1 MAYLP
6 DRCDGVR
13 SSAVR
18 RTSQAN
24 PVPRA
29 APSPGRG
36 RSPCPE
42 AADDWDRRPPGPPA
56 GAISLFG
63 FLKTGA
69 ALVDPQTMT
78 ELTAMVQTLT
88 PDPTLV
94 GPRDLTSHE
103 HADLDRLR
111 APLAGSVDRTDSRAL
126 SWFWDRVV
134 PQPGTPAPAGLVEWV
149 GVALGDLLVTHV
161 AGSRWVV
168 CPGPS
173 GPTLGIVGDAHPLA
187 PVVPIPDAQDRWDA
201 GAHGWIGGYL
211 GAAAAHLAGVTM
223 PQPRVSVENVTSSE
237 RTTGPAPAPVD
248 DEPSAPAD
256 SLADS
261 LAATGGEQDAAPVA
275 PEAKEWTPVVVP
287 APGTPL
293 PSRHHAAADPTDVA
307 TIDAGPAADAGAATD
322 TGPATAEPAA
332 VEPSAVEPSAVAP
345 DTVEPVTAAPA
356 TPQRPTNLP
365 HPPSTAAQELALRA
379 LEHALVVLRR
389 GPFDREAFVMLVDDS
404 GTRTLACT
412 GEPSQA
418 LRQARDTARTS
429 GARAVAIGWIDR
441 HPAGVPDPRQGFPA
455 VLIEASEAGAP
466 GLKVA
471 HRFVEDALGT
481 GPLGD
486 PVLVGE
492 VPPLL

>member
-1 MAYLP
+1 
-6 DRCDGVR
+6 
-13 SSAVR
+13 
-18 RTSQAN
+18 
-24 PVPRA
+24 
-29 APSPGRG
+29 
-36 RSPCPE
+36 
-42 AADDWDRRPPGPPA
+42 
-56 GAISLFG
+56 
-63 FLKTGA
+63 
-69 ALVDPQTMT
+69 MT

-103 HADLDRLR
+103 HADLERLR

-161 AGSRWVV
+161 PGSRWVV
-168 CPGPS
+168 CPGPT
-173 GPTLGIVGDAHPLA
+173 GPTLGILGDAHPLA

-201 GAHGWIGGYL
+201 GARGWIGGYL

-223 PQPRVSVENVTSSE
+223 PQPRVSVENMTSSE
-237 RTTGPAPAPVD
+237 PTTGRAPVPED
-248 DEPSAPAD
+248 DEPSAPAE
-256 SLADS
+256 SPADS
-261 LAATGGEQDAAPVA
+261 LAAPAGE
-275 PEAKEWTPVVVP
+275 PEAAAAAEATEWTPVVAP
-287 APGTPL
+287 AAGTPL
-293 PSRHHAAADPTDVA
+293 PSRHHAPAEPADAV
-307 TIDAGPAADAGAATD
+307 TIDAGPTTDAGATTD
-322 TGPATAEPAA
+322 
-332 VEPSAVEPSAVAP
+332 
-345 DTVEPVTAAPA
+345 AAPA
-356 TPQRPTNLP
+356 TDAGRTTPEPAATEPTA
-365 HPPSTAAQELALRA
+365 AAQELALRA

>member
-1 MAYLP
+1 
-6 DRCDGVR
+6 
-13 SSAVR
+13 
-18 RTSQAN
+18 
-24 PVPRA
+24 
-29 APSPGRG
+29 
-36 RSPCPE
+36 
-42 AADDWDRRPPGPPA
+42 
-56 GAISLFG
+56 
-63 FLKTGA
+63 
-69 ALVDPQTMT
+69 MT

-103 HADLDRLR
+103 HADLERLR

-134 PQPGTPAPAGLVEWV
+134 PQPGTPAPAGLVDWV
-149 GVALGDLLVTHV
+149 GVALGDLLVSHV

-201 GAHGWIGGYL
+201 GARGWIGGYL

-223 PQPRVSVENVTSSE
+223 PQPRVSVENVSSSE
-237 RTTGPAPAPVD
+237 RTTGPAPAPED
-248 DEPSAPAD
+248 DEPSGPAD
-256 SLADS
+256 SPAET
-261 LAATGGEQDAAPVA
+261 LAAPGGD
-275 PEAKEWTPVVVP
+275 PEAAAAAAEATEWTPVVVP
-287 APGTPL
+287 AAGTPL
-293 PSRHHAAADPTDVA
+293 PSRHHAAPDPADA
-307 TIDAGPAADAGAATD
+307 TTVDAGPAADAGPATD
-322 TGPATAEPAA
+322 TGAATAEPTA
-332 VEPSAVEPSAVAP
+332 VEPSAVEVTAVEPSAVAP
-345 DTVEPVTAAPA
+345 DPVEPASAAPGA
-356 TPQRPTNLP
+356 AQRPTNLP
-365 HPPSTAAQELALRA
+365 HPPSSAAQELALRA

>member
-1 MAYLP
+1 
-6 DRCDGVR
+6 
-13 SSAVR
+13 
-18 RTSQAN
+18 
-24 PVPRA
+24 
-29 APSPGRG
+29 
-36 RSPCPE
+36 
-42 AADDWDRRPPGPPA
+42 
-56 GAISLFG
+56 
-63 FLKTGA
+63 
-69 ALVDPQTMT
+69 MT

-134 PQPGTPAPAGLVEWV
+134 PQPGTAAPAGLVEWV

-201 GAHGWIGGYL
+201 GARGWIGGYL

-223 PQPRVSVENVTSSE
+223 PQPRVSVENVTASE
-237 RTTGPAPAPVD
+237 RTTAPASAPVD

-256 SLADS
+256 SLAAS
-261 LAATGGEQDAAPVA
+261 LAEAGIVPDAAPA
-275 PEAKEWTPVVVP
+275 AAEAEAEATEWTPVVVP

-293 PSRHHAAADPTDVA
+293 PSRHHAPADGTAA
-307 TIDAGPAADAGAATD
+307 AAAGAAPTAD
-322 TGPATAEPAA
+322 PGPGAARPAAAAPAPVQAAPVQPPAVQAAAVQPAPVQPAA
-332 VEPSAVEPSAVAP
+332 VQPTAVQPTAP
-345 DTVEPVTAAPA
+345 R
-356 TPQRPTNLP
+356 RPTNLP

-389 GPFDREAFVMLVDDS
+389 GPFDREAFVMLVDES

-429 GARAVAIGWIDR
+429 DARAVAIGWIDR
-441 HPAGVPDPRQGFPA
+441 HPAGIPDPRQGFPA

>member
-1 MAYLP
+1 
-6 DRCDGVR
+6 
-13 SSAVR
+13 
-18 RTSQAN
+18 
-24 PVPRA
+24 
-29 APSPGRG
+29 
-36 RSPCPE
+36 
-42 AADDWDRRPPGPPA
+42 
-56 GAISLFG
+56 
-63 FLKTGA
+63 
-69 ALVDPQTMT
+69 
-78 ELTAMVQTLT
+78 MVQTLT

-103 HADLDRLR
+103 HADLERLR

-134 PQPGTPAPAGLVEWV
+134 PQPGTAAPAGLVEWV

-201 GAHGWIGGYL
+201 GARGWIGGYL

-248 DEPSAPAD
+248 DEPSAPDD
-256 SLADS
+256 SLAGS
-261 LAATGGEQDAAPVA
+261 FTASGSEPDAAPA
-275 PEAKEWTPVVVP
+275 AEAEATEWTPVVVP

-293 PSRHHAAADPTDVA
+293 PSRHHAPADGTAAA
-307 TIDAGPAADAGAATD
+307 TAGAAPTAD
-322 TGPATAEPAA
+322 PGPHTASRAAAAPAPVQPAPVQPAPVEPAA
-332 VEPSAVEPSAVAP
+332 VQP
-345 DTVEPVTAAPA
+345 EPVRPAPVQPTAVQPTA
-356 TPQRPTNLP
+356 PQRPTNLP

-389 GPFDREAFVMLVDDS
+389 GPFDREAFVMLVDES

-441 HPAGVPDPRQGFPA
+441 RPAGIPDPRQGFPA

>member
-1 MAYLP
+1 
-6 DRCDGVR
+6 
-13 SSAVR
+13 
-18 RTSQAN
+18 
-24 PVPRA
+24 
-29 APSPGRG
+29 
-36 RSPCPE
+36 
-42 AADDWDRRPPGPPA
+42 
-56 GAISLFG
+56 
-63 FLKTGA
+63 
-69 ALVDPQTMT
+69 MT

-103 HADLDRLR
+103 HADLERLR

-134 PQPGTPAPAGLVEWV
+134 PQPGTAAPAGLVEWV

-201 GAHGWIGGYL
+201 GARGWIGGYL

-237 RTTGPAPAPVD
+237 RTTAQAPAPVD
-248 DEPSAPAD
+248 DEPPAPAD
-256 SLADS
+256 SLAGS
-261 LAATGGEQDAAPVA
+261 FTAAGSEPDAAPA
-275 PEAKEWTPVVVP
+275 AEAEATEWTPVVVP
-287 APGTPL
+287 AQGTPL
-293 PSRHHAAADPTDVA
+293 PSRHHAPSDGTAA
-307 TIDAGPAADAGAATD
+307 AAAGAAPTADPGPD
-322 TGPATAEPAA
+322 TAPPAATPPAPVQPEPVRPAA
-332 VEPSAVEPSAVAP
+332 VQPTAVQPTAVQP
-345 DTVEPVTAAPA
+345 TAVQPTAVQPTA
-356 TPQRPTNLP
+356 PQRPTNLP

-389 GPFDREAFVMLVDDS
+389 GPFDREAFVMLVDES

-441 HPAGVPDPRQGFPA
+441 HPAGIPDPRQGFPA

-492 VPPLL
+492 IPPLL

>member
-1 MAYLP
+1 
-6 DRCDGVR
+6 
-13 SSAVR
+13 
-18 RTSQAN
+18 
-24 PVPRA
+24 
-29 APSPGRG
+29 
-36 RSPCPE
+36 
-42 AADDWDRRPPGPPA
+42 
-56 GAISLFG
+56 
-63 FLKTGA
+63 
-69 ALVDPQTMT
+69 
-78 ELTAMVQTLT
+78 MVQTLT

-103 HADLDRLR
+103 HADLERLR

-173 GPTLGIVGDAHPLA
+173 GPTLGIVGDARPLA

-201 GAHGWIGGYL
+201 GARGWIGGYL

-248 DEPSAPAD
+248 DEPSTPAD
-256 SLADS
+256 YLADS
-261 LAATGGEQDAAPVA
+261 LPAAGSEPDATA
-275 PEAKEWTPVVVP
+275 PEAKEWTPVVAP
-287 APGTPL
+287 ALGTPL
-293 PSRHHAAADPTDVA
+293 PSRHHAPADETEAATV
-307 TIDAGPAADAGAATD
+307 DAGPAADAGPATD
-322 TGPATAEPAA
+322 PAPATAAPTAVGPRRVELTP
-332 VEPSAVEPSAVAP
+332 VEPSAAAP
-345 DTVEPVTAAPA
+345 DTVESATVAPT

-441 HPAGVPDPRQGFPA
+441 HPAGIPDPRQGFPA
-455 VLIEASEAGAP
+455 VLVEASEAGAP

>member
-1 MAYLP
+1 
-6 DRCDGVR
+6 
-13 SSAVR
+13 
-18 RTSQAN
+18 
-24 PVPRA
+24 
-29 APSPGRG
+29 
-36 RSPCPE
+36 
-42 AADDWDRRPPGPPA
+42 
-56 GAISLFG
+56 
-63 FLKTGA
+63 
-69 ALVDPQTMT
+69 
-78 ELTAMVQTLT
+78 MVQTLT

-111 APLAGSVDRTDSRAL
+111 APLAGSVDRSDSRAL

-134 PQPGTPAPAGLVEWV
+134 PQPGTLAPAGLVEWV
-149 GVALGDLLVTHV
+149 GIALGDLLVTHV

-201 GAHGWIGGYL
+201 GARGWIGGYL

-223 PQPRVSVENVTSSE
+223 PQPRVSTENVSSTE
-237 RTTGPAPAPVD
+237 RTAGSAPAPVD
-248 DEPSAPAD
+248 DQPSAPAA
-256 SLADS
+256 SPADS
-261 LAATGGEQDAAPVA
+261 FAAAGGQPEAAPA
-275 PEAKEWTPVVVP
+275 EAEAWTPAVVP
-287 APGTPL
+287 APGTHL
-293 PSRHHAAADPTDVA
+293 PSRHHAAADPTDA
-307 TIDAGPAADAGAATD
+307 ASTDSGPAADAVPVTG
-322 TGPATAEPAA
+322 TGPATAQPTAVEPTAVEVTT
-332 VEPSAVEPSAVAP
+332 VEPSAAAP
-345 DTVEPVTAAPA
+345 DTVEPVAAAPDTVEPVAAAPA

-389 GPFDREAFVMLVDDS
+389 GPFDREAFVMLVEDS

-418 LRQARDTARTS
+418 LRQARDTARSS

>member
-1 MAYLP
+1 
-6 DRCDGVR
+6 
-13 SSAVR
+13 
-18 RTSQAN
+18 
-24 PVPRA
+24 
-29 APSPGRG
+29 
-36 RSPCPE
+36 
-42 AADDWDRRPPGPPA
+42 
-56 GAISLFG
+56 
-63 FLKTGA
+63 
-69 ALVDPQTMT
+69 MT

-88 PDPTLV
+88 PDSTLV

-103 HADLDRLR
+103 HADLERLR

-161 AGSRWVV
+161 PGSRWVV
-168 CPGPS
+168 CPGPT

-201 GAHGWIGGYL
+201 GVRGWIGGYL

-223 PQPRVSVENVTSSE
+223 PQPRVSVENVSTSE
-237 RTTGPAPAPVD
+237 RTTASTPASED

-256 SLADS
+256 SLAES
-261 LAATGGEQDAAPVA
+261 FPEAGSEPGAAA
-275 PEAKEWTPVVVP
+275 PEAKEWTPVVQP
-287 APGTPL
+287 APGAPL
-293 PSRHHAAADPTDVA
+293 PSRHHAPVDATDAA
-307 TIDAGPAADAGAATD
+307 AADAASTA
-322 TGPATAEPAA
+322 AEPT
-332 VEPSAVEPSAVAP
+332 AVAP
-345 DTVEPVTAAPA
+345 TAATPTA
-356 TPQRPTNLP
+356 PQRPTNLP

-412 GEPSQA
+412 GEPSHA